1 MPTVNNS
8 FDYSE
13 TSLNEIFLYQDNF
26 GLKYRASNFELDLI
40 RLVQPK
46 NISLTADSKYTEI
59 FYVYDDDRAVSIS
72 FKDQKADTQKID
84 CYTFSSL
91 TIGYCNEAMIT
102 ISNTKD
108 RYKPLNNE
116 TLMLIDAMNEE
127 FQFKYYKT
135 SEFILFDQ
143 YILYAGVSKNKFN
156 WLSPIEELTTGF
168 ISNLTF
174 KGSTIGELV
183 SNEIQRLPQRDEFFL
198 YKLGVNYTKTIN
210 VYSFID
216 FFYDVD
222 LLFVETKEYIP
233 VSNINNYNIKLK
245 TGLSLNFNESLA
257 MTISGSL
264 YKNNLYG
271 FEDISFN
278 QRSEHHFAKSYG
290 TIDASL
296 KYLF

>member
-72 FKDQKADTQKID
+72 FKDQNADTQKID
-84 CYTFSSL
+84 CYTFSAL
-91 TIGYCNEAMIT
+91 TIGFCDEARLNIT
-102 ISNTKD
+102 NSNDK
-108 RYKPLNNE
+108 YAPLNGN

-127 FQFKYYKT
+127 FQLKYYLASNLKLLD
-135 SEFILFDQ
+135 E
-143 YILYAGVSKNKFN
+143 YIFYIGLSKNKFD
-156 WLSPIEELTTGF
+156 WLSPIEELTSGF
-168 ISNLTF
+168 IASLQY

-183 SNEIQRLPQRDEFFL
+183 SNEIKRLPQRDEFLL
-198 YKLGVNYTKTIN
+198 YKLGINLTKTVN
-210 VYSFID
+210 VYSFMD

-222 LLFVETKEYIP
+222 IIFVESKDYIP
-233 VSNINNYNIKLK
+233 VKNVNNHNIKIK
-245 TGLSLNFNESLA
+245 AGLSFNYEERIAIS
-257 MTISGSL
+257 ISGSL
-264 YKNNLYG
+264 FKNNLYG

-278 QRSEHHFAKSYG
+278 QRSEHHFNNSFG
-290 TIDASL
+290 SINASL